1 MKLKLIAAA
10 AVLAA
15 SGAQA
20 AITTP
25 AGGNSDMI
33 ATFYSASQNATFT
46 VDLGI
51 TMSQFTSSVSASAT
65 GIKLVWDLDA
75 STFSDLSATST
86 GLSTQALNYGN
97 VFTNFYTAPVA
108 GASDLKFAVMA
119 ADGSPTI
126 GISNNRGIL
135 VSAASDATVS
145 ANNSAILNASGT
157 AGMQP
162 YMTAANGDTTN
173 STQGSAAAGAN
184 MLDSGD
190 ATNVNF
196 VTGLGDNVKAYL
208 PFNITG
214 ADESALSFYAL
225 TTTSAT
231 GTAAG
236 TVVKY
241 SGAWSFDAA
250 TNSLIYQTAPV
261 PEPETYAMLL
271 AGLGLMGAVAR
282 RRRQA

>member
-25 AGGNSDMI
+25 AGGNSDLLVS
-33 ATFYSASQNATFT
+33 FYSASSNATFT
-46 VDLGI
+46 ADLGI

-75 STFSDLSATST
+75 GTFSDLSASST

-97 VFTNFYTAPVA
+97 VFTNFYSSSVA
-108 GASDLKFAVMA
+108 SAADLQFGLIA
-119 ADGSPTI
+119 ADGAPTL
-126 GISNNRGIL
+126 GITTNRGVL
-135 VSAASDATVS
+135 VTADAGVTASATN
-145 ANNSAILNASGT
+145 ANIINASGT
-157 AGMQP
+157 GGVQT

-173 STQGSAAAGAN
+173 STHGTAAAGAN
-184 MLDSGD
+184 MFDSGD
-190 ATNVNF
+190 NQNVHVATGMGDKVN
-196 VTGLGDNVKAYL
+196 NYL
-208 PFNITG
+208 PFSIYG
-214 ADESALSFYAL
+214 ADQNSLSFYAL

-231 GTAAG
+231 GTGAG
-236 TVVKY
+236 SVVKY
-241 SGAWSFDAA
+241 SGTWSFDAA